1 MSFGP
6 TGAWPCTHALPDAAP
21 GPSWCWARPGLLYTN
36 YFCAL
41 LLPALALFHL
51 FFVRKERR
59 WWQPVVLLGLAAL
72 LALPQVPDLLSGIEH
87 NQEKDHLHAEAL
99 RYPEVIATFLR
110 YLSNGLFE
118 VRRPFSTLFAI
129 ALPLP
134 LLYFVLHSRRSRQP
148 PGAAWYLLLTGIL
161 LLLLLLGASEWLRV
175 FEEKRVRYLVMLW
188 LPSLLL
194 ISQAFMEPSRV
205 NLRRAAGLAL
215 VALVA
220 LAGASD
226 FLLEGELVRF
236 SRLRSETAMSIAA
249 TRAIAAEGSDSGLLA
264 VDRSGLFARFHR
276 VYEFYT
282 GSYGDRRVQLDQPA
296 ASNELMERA
305 PGQDLVWLLASS
317 SQEAALGV
325 RAHLDHFRQEGWFHC
340 RSSREAGVTLEL
352 LLPPFPAAMLDQAR
366 LHFENDVELFAPVAP
381 ELHDGLLRFRSSLGS
396 ADETLLARYSLAI
409 HVMDLRTGERVA
421 QADTGVGPGAYVPL
435 CREIDISALPP
446 GDYEAAR
453 RALRLADRRAQSRPG
468 LRVRLVRAATCTRCI
483 ASASA
488 EASEVVI
495 SHDKDEVR
503 SAVPLMQYCSG
514 TGANHAVGN
523 ARASR
528 SAQLI
533 WLWALAAIAAGSRAS
548 SFRKWPTTPFNSMR
562 SLPCASPGH
571 SIPGLGPLPMSGARL
586 RKFPEQA
593 LGWPML
599 LSVWGHSAGW
609 SELIVR
615 AMPFFAGMLTI
626 AWVYRTGRLFR
637 NIRRSYRCVVAQR
650 SVFFLAYMIH
660 ARAFTLV
667 TLFATLCIWSYWRS
681 PCTRSRQARARR
693 QACCSAA
700 LACSIRTTSARY
712 SCPRS
717 ACFICS
723 SFPGTGAGGGPC
735 SWSGLPPCSHPLN
748 CRFC

>member
-1 MSFGP
+1 MQKALRIPASRLSWLWALLPLLLAAALVAPILGRDVFDIDESSTMINAGARHLGP
-6 TGAWPCTHALPDAAP
+6 FTPAEAVHTSVSRSPDQAWGNGVVVSQWGRVAGWSELAIRALPWLTGMLSLAWVYRLGHTLFSHRIALTTMLLL
-21 GPSWCWARPGLLYTN
+21 STSVIFLTYMHKARPYGLAMLFAAIVLWAYWRVALHPRPPGRGARALLVLGATGLLYTN

-51 FFVRKERR
+51 FFVRKERC
-59 WWQPVVLLGLAAL
+59 WWQPVLLLGLAAL

-110 YLSNGLFE
+110 YLSNGLF
-118 VRRPFSTLFAI
+118 VVQRPFSTLFAI

-409 HVMDLRTGERVA
+409 HIIEPPGDKRVA
-421 QADTGVGPGAYVPL
+421 QGDTGLGPGAVVPL

-446 GDYEAAR
+446 GEYEVRVALYDWQTGERLLAR
-453 RALRLADRRAQSRPG
+453 G
-468 LRVRLVRAATCTRCI
+468 LET
-483 ASASA
+483 
-488 EASEVVI
+488 
-495 SHDKDEVR
+495 DEVSDMHTLQR
-503 SAVPLMQYCSG
+503 
-514 TGANHAVGN
+514 
-523 ARASR
+523 
-528 SAQLI
+528 
-533 WLWALAAIAAGSRAS
+533 
-548 SFRKWPTTPFNSMR
+548 FRI
-562 SLPCASPGH
+562 G
-571 SIPGLGPLPMSGARL
+571 
-586 RKFPEQA
+586 
-593 LGWPML
+593 
-599 LSVWGHSAGW
+599 
-609 SELIVR
+609 
-615 AMPFFAGMLTI
+615 
-626 AWVYRTGRLFR
+626 
-637 NIRRSYRCVVAQR
+637 
-650 SVFFLAYMIH
+650 
-660 ARAFTLV
+660 
-667 TLFATLCIWSYWRS
+667 
-681 PCTRSRQARARR
+681 
-693 QACCSAA
+693 
-700 LACSIRTTSARY
+700 
-712 SCPRS
+712 
-717 ACFICS
+717 
-723 SFPGTGAGGGPC
+723 
-735 SWSGLPPCSHPLN
+735 
-748 CRFC
+748 